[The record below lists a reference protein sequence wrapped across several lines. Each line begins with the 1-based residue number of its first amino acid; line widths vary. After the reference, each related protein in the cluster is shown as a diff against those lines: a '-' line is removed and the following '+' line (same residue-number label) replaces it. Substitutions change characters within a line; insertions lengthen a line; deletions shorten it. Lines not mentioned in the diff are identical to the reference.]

1 MQYRQ
6 VHPGGIRVA
15 GMRHHT
21 DRPSC
26 VDHTRL
32 LAPAVVFSVPCAT
45 FAASPARARTY
56 PFIGC
61 EILRPYLVHISL
73 PHYHRWFPILVSS
86 SYVAC

>member
-15 GMRHHT
+15 GMRHRT

-45 FAASPARARTY
+45 FAASPARVPVHIHLLVVKY
-56 PFIGC
+56 
-61 EILRPYLVHISL
+61 YLVHISL